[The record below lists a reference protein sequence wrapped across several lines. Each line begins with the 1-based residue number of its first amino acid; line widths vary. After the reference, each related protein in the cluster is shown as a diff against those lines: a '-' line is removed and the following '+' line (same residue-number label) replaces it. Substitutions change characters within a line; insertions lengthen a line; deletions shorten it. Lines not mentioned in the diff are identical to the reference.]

1 MPTSEGVCVIGA
13 GILGLAVAR
22 ELGLRHPGLPVTVV
36 DKESRVAAH
45 QSGHNSC
52 VVHAG
57 LYYEPGSLKATLC
70 RRGGSML
77 RDYCAEHAIRYDE
90 LGKVV
95 VASSPA
101 ELPALRRIGERAE
114 RNGVPGLRFVDP
126 VGLREIE
133 PWAVGVAALH
143 SPHTATVDFPA
154 VCRRLADD
162 VRESGGQVLL
172 GQEVDGIRT
181 AGEGV
186 EVTLKTGPRRFAAV
200 VACAGLGSDRV
211 GRGGSARAPGGARVP
226 GGAPG
231 REVRIVPFRGE
242 YWRLRGAARD
252 RVRGLIYPVPDPRYP
267 FLGVHLTRRFDGEVL
282 VGPNAVMALA
292 REGYRWRD
300 VDLVDL
306 AELARWPGLWRL
318 ARRHWRTGVREM
330 RVSLSKRAFL
340 TAAQRYVPSLAA
352 TDLARAASGVRAQAV
367 GRDGS
372 LVDDFVIDV
381 HGPIV
386 AVRNAPSPAATS
398 SLAIAEYVADRVPV
412 LGAA

>member
-1 MPTSEGVCVIGA
+1 MGA
-13 GILGLAVAR
+13 GILGLALAR
-22 ELGLRHPGLPVTVV
+22 ELGRRHPGLPVTVV
-36 DKESRVAAH
+36 EKEREVAAH

-77 RDYCAEHAIRYDE
+77 REYCSEHGIRYDE

-95 VASSPA
+95 VASSEA
-101 ELPALRRIGERAE
+101 ELPALRRIGDRAE
-114 RNGVPGLRFVDP
+114 RNGVPGLRFVDAA
-126 VGLREIE
+126 GLRELE

-143 SPHTATVDFPA
+143 SPHTATVDFPS

-162 VRESGGQVLL
+162 VRDGGGEVLL
-172 GQEVDGIRT
+172 GQEVEGVRPV
-181 AGEGV
+181 GGGV
-186 EVTLKTGPRRFAAV
+186 EVSLASGPRRFVAA

-211 GRGGSARAPGGARVP
+211 GRRN
-226 GGAPG
+226 GAP
-231 REVRIVPFRGE
+231 EPKVRIVPFRGE
-242 YWRLRGAARD
+242 YWRLRPAARE

-300 VDLVDL
+300 VDLGDL
-306 AELARWPGLWRL
+306 ADLARWPGLWRL
-318 ARRHWRTGVREM
+318 ARRHWRTGAREM
-330 RVSLSKRAFL
+330 AVSLSKRAFL
-340 TAAQRYVPSLAA
+340 ASARRYVPSLTM
-352 TDLARAASGVRAQAV
+352 TDLARASAGVRAQAV
-367 GRDGS
+367 DRDGS

-381 HGPIV
+381 DGPVV